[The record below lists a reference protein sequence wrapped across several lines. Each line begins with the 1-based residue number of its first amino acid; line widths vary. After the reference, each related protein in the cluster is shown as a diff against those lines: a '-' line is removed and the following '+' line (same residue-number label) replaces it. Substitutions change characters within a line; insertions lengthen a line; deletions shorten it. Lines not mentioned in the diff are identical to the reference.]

1 MGKGRYE
8 SIICV
13 DLRSFDRNAEDLGV
27 NAYFKQLGFVPTGLC
42 FLNFQ
47 VMYLFDF
54 ENVDDREL
62 DPICTG
68 QNGTPCGQVWTNRD
82 LYRLITYIRSCG
94 VKAYLGILSNTISA
108 VWKNTR
114 YHWEHREVLQTMRGE
129 SLLWGEAVNVL
140 KRLKDGRFFEDVY
153 ICLL

>member
-129 SLLWGEAVNVL
+129 
-140 KRLKDGRFFEDVY
+140 
-153 ICLL
+153 

>member
-1 MGKGRYE
+1 MGKGEYE

-13 DLRSFDRNAEDLGV
+13 DLRSFDRTAEDMGV

-68 QNGTPCGQVWTNRD
+68 QNGTPCGQVWTNRE

-94 VKAYLGILSNTISA
+94 VRAYLGFCQIPSVQYGKIPGIIGSIGKFFRRCAANRSYGA
-108 VWKNTR
+108 
-114 YHWEHREVLQTMRGE
+114 
-129 SLLWGEAVNVL
+129 
-140 KRLKDGRFFEDVY
+140 KRSTY
-153 ICLL
+153 

>member
-1 MGKGRYE
+1 MCEERGIKGDLLWEKQANME

-13 DLRSFDRNAEDLGV
+13 DLRSFDRAVEDLGV

-62 DPICTG
+62 DPYMHRAEREHHAARYG
-68 QNGTPCGQVWTNRD
+68 Q
-82 LYRLITYIRSCG
+82 IE
-94 VKAYLGILSNTISA
+94 ISI
-108 VWKNTR
+108 V
-114 YHWEHREVLQTMRGE
+114 
-129 SLLWGEAVNVL
+129 
-140 KRLKDGRFFEDVY
+140 
-153 ICLL
+153 

>member
-1 MGKGRYE
+1 MGKGEYE

-13 DLRSFDRNAEDLGV
+13 DLRSFDRTAEDMGV

-82 LYRLITYIRSCG
+82 
-94 VKAYLGILSNTISA
+94 
-108 VWKNTR
+108 
-114 YHWEHREVLQTMRGE
+114 
-129 SLLWGEAVNVL
+129 
-140 KRLKDGRFFEDVY
+140 
-153 ICLL
+153 CLLYTSDAADE

>member
-1 MGKGRYE
+1 MGKGEYE

-47 VMYLFDF
+47 VLYLFDF

-62 DPICTG
+62 DPYAQVRTELHADRYG
-68 QNGTPCGQVWTNRD
+68 QTENSIV
-82 LYRLITYIRSCG
+82 
-94 VKAYLGILSNTISA
+94 
-108 VWKNTR
+108 
-114 YHWEHREVLQTMRGE
+114 
-129 SLLWGEAVNVL
+129 
-140 KRLKDGRFFEDVY
+140 
-153 ICLL
+153 

>member
-1 MGKGRYE
+1 MGKGEYE

-13 DLRSFDRNAEDLGV
+13 DLRSFDRTAEDMGV

-62 DPICTG
+62 DPISF
-68 QNGTPCGQVWTNRD
+68 D
-82 LYRLITYIRSCG
+82 YIHSVLRSKG
-94 VKAYLGILSNTISA
+94 VFGDFVKYHQCSMEKYPVSLGVSGSSSDDARRIAL
-108 VWKNTR
+108 
-114 YHWEHREVLQTMRGE
+114 MG
-129 SLLWGEAVNVL
+129 
-140 KRLKDGRFFEDVY
+140 
-153 ICLL
+153 